1 MSGQSIARKFLT
13 IITFLSVLAAYG
25 CGDYSPVSPSQEETL
40 SGVENPLFVQL
51 LSTPEG
57 SYRSIVGSASK
68 VTSKVISAE
77 DGGMVDNGYFSLYFP
92 PGALD
97 QDTEITIEMPRFP
110 SAVVQLGPHGI
121 QFNKD
126 VIMSL
131 SMDMIGSESTD
142 IKVIWFNEES
152 GLWEYIGEYNEDG
165 VVKAGL
171 EHFSEY
177 GFYDG

>member
-1 MSGQSIARKFLT
+1 M
-13 IITFLSVLAAYG
+13 
-25 CGDYSPVSPSQEETL
+25 
-40 SGVENPLFVQL
+40 
-51 LSTPEG
+51 
-57 SYRSIVGSASK
+57 
-68 VTSKVISAE
+68 ISAE

-110 SAVVQLGPHGI
+110 SAVVQLEPHGI

-131 SMDMIGSESTD
+131 SVDMIDSESAD

>member
-13 IITFLSVLAAYG
+13 IITFLSVLAAIG
-25 CGDYSPVSPSQEETL
+25 CGDYSPVSPSQEKTV
-40 SGVENPLFVQL
+40 SGVENPLFVQI

-57 SYRSIVGSASK
+57 FSRPILGAASN
-68 VTSKVISAE
+68 VTSKVISAV
-77 DGGMVDNGYFSLYFP
+77 DGGTIDNGYFSLYFP
-92 PGALD
+92 PGALNE
-97 QDTEITIEMPRFP
+97 DTEITIEMPQFP
-110 SAVVQLGPHGI
+110 NAVVQLSPHGI

-131 SMDMIGSESTD
+131 SMDLIDSENTE
-142 IKVIWFNEES
+142 IKVVWHNEES
-152 GLWEYIGEYNEDG
+152 GLWEYIGEYTEDG

-177 GFYDG
+177 GFQR